1 MTKLTLRVWILIF
14 FLLLGILMI
23 KPTFQSGAL
32 IKSVEQDSS
41 ASKAGLAIGEI
52 IKSINGQPIRSSID
66 YINFTNISI
75 QEADFIITTDAGIV
89 SYQAKELGFDV
100 DNLSITNINEFAKG
114 KGIKENS
121 LIISL
126 NNYSIK
132 NEVDFYNA
140 KAALEPKIKFNV
152 VTNKQEYV
160 IFVNKPLEITVANV
174 PRTRIKTGLDLQG
187 GARALVKPEKKLN
200 QQEMNDL
207 IAVSRYRLNVY
218 GLTDVNVR
226 SASDMLGNRYMLV
239 EIAGATPSELRDL
252 IAKQGKFEAKIGNET
267 VFIGGKKDITSVCRN
282 DATCSGIQTC
292 FAIEGG
298 EACKFTFVVYLSED
312 AAKRHADITAKLST
326 NVTTEGN
333 YLSKKLDLYLD
344 DKLVDSL
351 LISEDLKGKV
361 TTQVQVQ
368 GSGTGKDRAEAYN
381 NAEASMQKLQTVLI
395 TGSLP
400 FKLEIVKLDNISP
413 LLGKE
418 FIRNLLLA
426 ALVSFIIVALIIAI
440 RYKKISLTLLIMLTM
455 FSEVFLVLAFAA
467 LIGWN
472 IDLASI
478 AGIIAVIGTGVD
490 DQIVIVD
497 EGGIGK
503 AYSWKERL
511 KKAFAIIIGAYLAT
525 TAAML
530 PLIWAGAGLLKGFA
544 ITTIIGISI
553 GVLLTRPAF
562 ADLVSKIEQ

>member
-1 MTKLTLRVWILIF
+1 MAKLTLRVWILIF
-14 FLLLGILMI
+14 FLLLGVLMI
-23 KPTFQSGAL
+23 RPSFQSGIL
-32 IKSVEQDSS
+32 IKSIEQDSM
-41 ASKAGLAIGEI
+41 ASKAGLTAGEI
-52 IKSINGQPIRSSID
+52 IKAINGQPIKNID
-66 YINFTNISI
+66 DYTKFANITVQETEFTV
-75 QEADFIITTDAGIV
+75 TTTSGVAI
-89 SYQAKELGFDV
+89 YKAKELGFDS
-100 DNLSITNINEFAKG
+100 DNLSVIHLQDFAKNA
-114 KGIKENS
+114 GIIENS
-121 LIISL
+121 TILSL
-126 NNYSIK
+126 NNFSIK
-132 NEVDFYNA
+132 NDVDFYNA
-140 KAALEPKIKFNV
+140 KASLEPKIEIS
-152 VTNKQEYV
+152 TNKQKY
-160 IFVNKPLEITVANV
+160 IILVNKPLEITIGNI
-174 PRTRIKTGLDLQG
+174 PRTRVKTGLDLQG
-187 GARALVKPEKKLN
+187 GARALVKPETKLT
-200 QQEMNDL
+200 QQELNDL

-218 GLTDVNVR
+218 GISDVNIR
-226 SASDMLGNRYMLV
+226 AASDLLGNRYMLV
-239 EIAGATPSELRDL
+239 EIAGATPSELREL

-267 VFIGGKKDITSVCRN
+267 VFIGGKRDITGVCRN
-282 DATCSGIQTC
+282 DATCSGIRAC
-292 FAIEGG
+292 SAIEGG
-298 EACKFTFVVYLSED
+298 EACQFTFAIYLSED
-312 AAKRHADITAKLST
+312 AAKRHAAITANLSS
-326 NVTTEGN
+326 NVTAQGN

-361 TTQVQVQ
+361 TTQVQVE
-368 GSGTGKDRAEAYN
+368 GSGTGKDRLEAFN

-400 FKLEIVKLDNISP
+400 FKLEIVKLDSISP

-418 FIRNLLLA
+418 FVRNIILA
-426 ALVSFIIVALIIAI
+426 ALVSFIVVALIISI
-440 RYKKISLTLLIMLTM
+440 RYRKIPLVALIILTM
-455 FSEVFLVLAFAA
+455 FSEVFLILAIAA

-511 KKAFAIIIGAYLAT
+511 KKAFAIILGAYFAT

-553 GVLLTRPAF
+553 GVFITRPAF
-562 ADLVSKIEQ
+562 ADLVSKIEK